1 MIPPQYFPSSV
12 VYKRNSCFKVIV
24 NFIYGYPI
32 LNKIPKWNFSEMKM
46 KSEKAKGWLPQ
57 GNI

>member
-12 VYKRNSCFKVIV
+12 AYKRNSCFKVIV
-24 NFIYGYPI
+24 NSIYSYPI

-46 KSEKAKGWLPQ
+46 KSEKAKRWLLQ